1 MSLGWRRRRNGRS
14 CDLMAIDFA
23 AVFRVLVTLFGIT
36 ALLSAIVG
44 LVSFFA
50 GGAEL
55 LLGVALVSAILS
67 LAFRLPARAAG
78 GHSRDRVSSV
88 ASWIIGGVLGSLAA
102 LLLLLIWDPM
112 RRMRPNSRSADAGS
126 RPRATAPSSPGT
138 STQYAHAEAS
148 GAALLRPHHHPEMD
162 WPATSSTT

>member
-1 MSLGWRRRRNGRS
+1 
-14 CDLMAIDFA
+14 MAIDFA

-67 LAFRLPARAAG
+67 LAFRLPAASCWRTLTGPRLIGRIVDHRRRA
-78 GHSRDRVSSV
+78 R
-88 ASWIIGGVLGSLAA
+88 I
-102 LLLLLIWDPM
+102 P
-112 RRMRPNSRSADAGS
+112 RR
-126 RPRATAPSSPGT
+126 SSPA
-138 STQYAHAEAS
+138 AHLGPHAADEAELPFR
-148 GAALLRPHHHPEMD
+148 GRWE
-162 WPATSSTT
+162 

>member
-67 LAFRLPARAAG
+67 LA
-78 GHSRDRVSSV
+78 
-88 ASWIIGGVLGSLAA
+88 GS
-102 LLLLLIWDPM
+102 
-112 RRMRPNSRSADAGS
+112 GS
-126 RPRATAPSSPGT
+126 RHELLADTHGTASHWSHRGSSSACSDPSPLFSCCSSGT
-138 STQYAHAEAS
+138 PC
-148 GAALLRPHHHPEMD
+148 GG
-162 WPATSSTT
+162 